1 MAEVQSPFD
10 DELRERDE
18 RFGLWL
24 QLVRTTDVIHR
35 VRNDELVAGGLD
47 SSAQAGILFLVRALG
62 HKATPAEISRH
73 LFRRSHGVS
82 TIISRME
89 NKGLVKK
96 AKDLDRRNM
105 VRVEMTEMGQKACD
119 YAAKVLSI
127 QRIMSAL
134 SEDERDELRILLNR
148 LSDRAAEEAGID
160 KELTKRTL
168 PLGY

>member
-47 SSAQAGILFLVRALG
+47 
-62 HKATPAEISRH
+62 EISRH